1 MASMPALLV
10 TEIGCSLPADAS
22 HNGQEN
28 VLEPAEQHR
37 SPAFNLL
44 AAERL
49 REAATLLE
57 HQDDNPFRVAAYR
70 RAADAVA
77 ALATDLRELLEAG
90 GIESLQAIPGI
101 GPRIA
106 GGLAELARTGR
117 WTYLER
123 LRGSGEPPDV
133 FCVIPGVGPTFAKR
147 LHETLHVET
156 LEQLE
161 AALHEKGRQAVA
173 GIGPRR
179 LAMLR
184 AALAQMLARIRPIH
198 IGPSDEPPVDVLLDV
213 DREYREKAAADK
225 LRKIA
230 PKRFNPKDETWLPI
244 LHTDRGKWH
253 FTALFSNTA
262 RAHELDKVR
271 DWVVLYFH
279 SDSGGEAQR
288 TIVTETRGVLAG
300 ERVVR
305 GREPEC
311 LSVYERAAS

>member
-1 MASMPALLV
+1 MAKPARR
-10 TEIGCSLPADAS
+10 A
-22 HNGQEN
+22 
-28 VLEPAEQHR
+28 EPL
-37 SPAFNLL
+37 AFNQV

-49 REAATLLE
+49 REAADLLM

-77 ALATDLRELLEAG
+77 ALATDLRDLLEAG
-90 GIESLQAIPGI
+90 GIRSLQAIPGV

-123 LRGSGEPPDV
+123 LRGSGEPPDI
-133 FCVIPGVGPTFAKR
+133 FCVIPGVGPTLAKR

-161 AALHEKGRQAVA
+161 AALHEKDGKSVA

-179 LAMLR
+179 LAILR
-184 AALAQMLARIRPIH
+184 AALSQMLARIRPIRT
-198 IGPSDEPPVDVLLDV
+198 GPADEPPVQVLLDV
-213 DREYREKAAADK
+213 DREYYAKVKTNE
-225 LRKIA
+225 LRKVA
-230 PKRFNPKDETWLPI
+230 PKRFNPQGEAWLQI
-244 LHTDRGKWH
+244 LHTRRGKWH

-300 ERVVR
+300 QRVVR
-305 GREPEC
+305 GREREC
-311 LSVYERAAS
+311 LSVYERSAI